1 MSKFVYFVQWTLRHI
16 IYLFPYFCIFS
27 IIALQHD
34 QFLTFSS
41 DNEKSSFLVNSTLC
55 LYNDYISSNESF
67 EMSALPC
74 LIAII
79 SIPNYVPNHQYGYRL
94 RHWLHKI
101 SIFFIK
107 NFLYSS
113 SADGRHACICNIWWR
128 IIDYYF
134 FVNQFFSLNVNFFRS
149 LKWNC
154 IFNFA

>member
-1 MSKFVYFVQWTLRHI
+1 
-16 IYLFPYFCIFS
+16 
-27 IIALQHD
+27 
-34 QFLTFSS
+34 
-41 DNEKSSFLVNSTLC
+41 
-55 LYNDYISSNESF
+55 
-67 EMSALPC
+67 MSALPC

-101 SIFFIK
+101 SIFCIK

-134 FVNQFFSLNVNFFRS
+134 FVNQFFSLNVKFSETWSEIAFWIWSNKRKQFITNIRHQAKAWIKIRQGNLLIS
-149 LKWNC
+149 SYSMVLV
-154 IFNFA
+154 IYMYY